1 MPKDT
6 EPDYAHNI
14 VAEVNAAWERYGERV
29 VVSHMVDNVWV
40 DLTGREFR
48 TFVDSVAKGLIA
60 NGVQPHQ
67 SVGIMART
75 RYEWAVLDFAIWS
88 AGAIPIPIYDT
99 SSRSQVDWITSDAD
113 VSVLFVETEEH
124 QALAEDIASDAES
137 PLTDVHVIDHG
148 IITTLIA
155 DGARISDA
163 DLEARKKGPG
173 QHDLAT
179 IVYTSGTTG
188 RPKGVRLSHFAYLR
202 QVSGMQEMAGE
213 VVFQKDGSTVL
224 FLTLAH
230 SLARLIQVLLISSG
244 MRIGYCPDPSQLV
257 QMMGSLRPTL
267 VLAVPRVFEKIY
279 ASAEQKAAID
289 GKVKVF
295 RWAAKQAID
304 YSVALDTVRG
314 PSPALK
320 VRHAIAYKLVLS
332 KIVALMGG
340 RATWAVSGSAPLG
353 QRLGHFYRGLGLK
366 VLEGY
371 GLTETNS
378 ASHVD
383 RPAKPKIGTVGPPLP
398 GMECV
403 IADDGEIML
412 RGDTLFDGY
421 HHNPDATAAAFNDGW
436 FMTGDLGETDADG
449 YLRITGRKKEI
460 IVTAG
465 GKNVAPAVIEDRLRA
480 YPLVS
485 QCLVIGDGRP
495 FIGALVT
502 LDEFALPGWLKGKGM
517 APMTVA
523 EAARDP
529 KVRERIA
536 KAIDRA
542 NSAVSRAESVRNFE
556 VLESDFTVENGT
568 LTPSLKVK
576 RNRVLVDYAD
586 AVERVYSRSEP
597 PRE

>member
-1 MPKDT
+1 MAHQAH
-6 EPDYAHNI
+6 PDYPPNI
-14 VAEVNAAWERYGERV
+14 MAELNSAWEKYSDRV
-29 VVSHMVDNVWV
+29 LVSHMVNDAWV
-40 DLTGREFR
+40 DITGREFR
-48 TFVDSVAKGLIA
+48 TLVDSVAKGLMVRGIVA
-60 NGVQPHQ
+60 SQ
-67 SVGIMART
+67 SIGIMART
-75 RYEWAVLDFAIWS
+75 RYEWALLDFAIWS
-88 AGAIPIPIYDT
+88 VGAIPIPIYDT

-113 VSVLFVETEEH
+113 ISVLFTETDAH
-124 QALAEDIASDAES
+124 AAMAQDVASDEES
-137 PLTDVHVIDHG
+137 PLTDVHVINHG
-148 IITTLIA
+148 IIDALIA
-155 DGARISDA
+155 EGAGVSDA
-163 DLEARKKGPG
+163 DLEARKKTSG

-202 QVSGMQEMAGE
+202 QVRGMQEMAGE

-230 SLARLIQVLLISSG
+230 SLARLIQILLLSSG
-244 MRIGYCPDPSQLV
+244 MRIGYCPDPAQLV
-257 QMMGSLRPTL
+257 PMMGSLKPTL

-279 ASAEQKAAID
+279 ASAEQKAAAD
-289 GKVKVF
+289 GKVKIF

-304 YSVALDTVRG
+304 YSVALDTTRG
-314 PSPALK
+314 PSVALK
-320 VRHAIAYKLVLS
+320 ARHAVAHKLVLS
-332 KIVALMGG
+332 KIAMIMGG

-353 QRLGHFYRGLGLK
+353 QRLGHFYRGLGLR

-371 GLTETNS
+371 GLTETNA

-398 GMECV
+398 GIECS
-403 IADDGEIML
+403 IADNGEIML
-412 RGDTLFDGY
+412 RGETLFDGY
-421 HHNPDATAAAFNDGW
+421 HHNPEATDAAFQDGW
-436 FMTGDLGETDADG
+436 FMTGDLGEMDEDG

-502 LDEFALPGWLKGKGM
+502 LDEAALPGWLKSKGIE
-517 APMTVA
+517 AMTVA
-523 EAARDP
+523 QAAGDSR
-529 KVRERIA
+529 VRARVA
-536 KAIDRA
+536 KAIERA
-542 NSAVSRAESVRNFE
+542 NTAVSRAESVRNFE
-556 VLESDFTVENGT
+556 ILDSDFTIEQGT

-576 RNRVLVDYAD
+576 RDRVLALHSE
-586 AVERVYSRSEP
+586 AVERVYTHQDP
-597 PRE
+597 HKA